1 MGKKNDWMAD
11 CIHLKAC
18 RRARKKAKL
27 LGIRGGYLV
36 LDCNDTCSAYVSG
49 NERSFVSVDEAICTA
64 RSAFDSIRRG
74 YGNDSLVSSDFLS
87 QTLGEI
93 VNELQDE

>member
-1 MGKKNDWMAD
+1 MGD

-18 RRARKKAKL
+18 RRARIKAQRI
-27 LGIRGGYLV
+27 GIKGGYLV
-36 LDCNDTCSAYVSG
+36 LDCNETCTAYVSG
-49 NERSFVSVDEAICTA
+49 HELYFVSVDEALSKA

-74 YGNDSLVSSDFLS
+74 YGDDSLISSDFVS

-93 VNELQDE
+93 VDELQSE